1 MSETVILIG
10 GGGHAKVVMECVRQ
24 AGDRVVGI
32 LDDALEAGTT
42 VLDVPVLGKISNY
55 LDYTQHKFCIAIGNN
70 DVRQKIAGQLN
81 VNWHTAIHPSAVV
94 SRYAKI
100 GAGTVIMPGAV
111 VNPGAVIGNH
121 CIVNSGAVVEHDNTL
136 EDFVHISPKA
146 VLGGTVRIGEQT
158 HIGIG
163 AVVKNNLNICGGCTV
178 GAGAVVVKNITQA
191 GTYVGV
197 PARSL

>member
-32 LDDALEAGTT
+32 LDDALEVGTT
-42 VLDVPVLGKISNY
+42 VLDVPVLGKIA
-55 LDYTQHKFCIAIGNN
+55 DYKAHTQHKFLIAIGSNL
-70 DVRQKIAGQLN
+70 VRKRIAQQLP
-81 VNWHTAIHPSAVV
+81 VGWHTAVHPSAVV

-100 GAGTVIMPGAV
+100 SAGTVIMPGAV
-111 VNPGAVIGNH
+111 VNPGAAIGEH
-121 CIVNSGAVVEHDNTL
+121 CIVNSGAVVEHDNIL

-146 VLGGTVRIGEQT
+146 ALGGTVRIGQQT

-163 AVVKNNLNICGGCTV
+163 AVVKNDLNICGGCTV